1 MMDLDLTS
9 KTDHVPVL
17 IGPIIEN
24 ISPVTGVWVD
34 ATFGAG
40 GYTKA
45 LLDAGAEFVF
55 AIDRDPNVFSL
66 AKKWLDHYPD
76 RIEFVNDVFSNLE
89 KYVDDVNGVVF
100 DLGVSSMQLDQ
111 ATRGFSF
118 LKEGPLDMRM
128 SQTGP
133 TAADL
138 VNSASEKMLSNILYF
153 FGEERAS
160 RRIAKAIVAR
170 RNQEPFGTTTDLAK
184 IIESVLPRSK
194 PGQSHPAT
202 RSFQALRIAVN
213 KEYEELFNG
222 LFSAEKVLSADGCL
236 VVVTFHSIEDRI
248 VKRFIQARSGK
259 LYSTSRYLPDTDAL
273 PIQFSKVT
281 QKAIKPSAS
290 EISIN
295 TRARSAKLRIAKRTL
310 VGLAFWAYQ
319 ENIKTKNV
327 IAHTEKLQ
335 KEIGITRARLSI
347 LRAEWAYLNRPDRL
361 TELVDLNFSRLLLVP
376 LRASN
381 FLEVDEINFLN
392 DPDLPEV
399 VSLPV
404 SLTMKASS
412 LD

>member
-17 IGPIIEN
+17 IEPIIEN

-66 AKKWLDHYPD
+66 AEQWLNEYPG

-89 KYVDDVNGVVF
+89 NYVDYVNGVVF

-138 VNSASEKMLSNILYF
+138 INSASEKMLSNILYF

-170 RNQEPFGTTTDLAK
+170 RDQEPFGTTTDLAK

-222 LFSAEKVLSADGCL
+222 LFSAEKVLSEDGCL

-248 VKRFIQARSGK
+248 VKRFIQARSGT
-259 LYSTSRYLPDTDAL
+259 LYSISRYSPYTDAL
-273 PIQFSKVT
+273 PIQFTKVT
-281 QKAIKPSAS
+281 QKAIKPSTS
-290 EISIN
+290 EISKN
-295 TRARSAKLRIAKRTL
+295 TRARSAKLRIAKRT
-310 VGLAFWAYQ
+310 
-319 ENIKTKNV
+319 NIKPGKNL
-327 IAHTEKLQ
+327 TLE
-335 KEIGITRARLSI
+335 ELS
-347 LRAEWAYLNRPDRL
+347 
-361 TELVDLNFSRLLLVP
+361 VP
-376 LRASN
+376 IVGKN
-381 FLEVDEINFLN
+381 
-392 DPDLPEV
+392 
-399 VSLPV
+399 
-404 SLTMKASS
+404 
-412 LD
+412 

>member
-17 IGPIIEN
+17 IEPIIEN

-40 GYTKA
+40 GYTRA

-66 AKKWLDHYPD
+66 AEKCLNEYPG
-76 RIEFVNDVFSNLE
+76 RIEFVKDVFSNLE

-138 VNSASEKMLSNILYF
+138 INSVSEKMLSNILYF

-160 RRIAKAIVAR
+160 RRIAKAIVTR
-170 RNQEPFGTTTDLAK
+170 RDQEPFGTTTDLAK

-213 KEYEELFNG
+213 KEYEELFEG
-222 LFSAEKVLSADGCL
+222 LFSAEKVLSAGGYL

-248 VKRFIQARSGK
+248 VKRFIQARTGK

-273 PIQFSKVT
+273 PIQFTNVT
-281 QKAIKPSAS
+281 RKAIKPSAS

-295 TRARSAKLRIAKRTL
+295 TRARSAKLRIAKRTIFKPGKNL
-310 VGLAFWAYQ
+310 TLDELSVPRVG
-319 ENIKTKNV
+319 KN
-327 IAHTEKLQ
+327 
-335 KEIGITRARLSI
+335 
-347 LRAEWAYLNRPDRL
+347 
-361 TELVDLNFSRLLLVP
+361 
-376 LRASN
+376 
-381 FLEVDEINFLN
+381 
-392 DPDLPEV
+392 
-399 VSLPV
+399 
-404 SLTMKASS
+404 
-412 LD
+412 

>member
-17 IGPIIEN
+17 IEPIIEN

-66 AKKWLDHYPD
+66 AEKWLNEYPG
-76 RIEFVNDVFSNLE
+76 RIEFVKDVFSNLE

-170 RNQEPFGTTTDLAK
+170 RSQEPFGTTTDLAK

-281 QKAIKPSAS
+281 QKAIKPSTS

-295 TRARSAKLRIAKRTL
+295 TRARSAKLRIAKRT
-310 VGLAFWAYQ
+310 
-319 ENIKTKNV
+319 NIKPGKNL
-327 IAHTEKLQ
+327 TLE
-335 KEIGITRARLSI
+335 ELS
-347 LRAEWAYLNRPDRL
+347 
-361 TELVDLNFSRLLLVP
+361 VP
-376 LRASN
+376 MVGKN
-381 FLEVDEINFLN
+381 
-392 DPDLPEV
+392 
-399 VSLPV
+399 
-404 SLTMKASS
+404 
-412 LD
+412 

>member
-24 ISPVTGVWVD
+24 ISQVTGVWVD

-66 AKKWLDHYPD
+66 AKEWLHHYPD

-138 VNSASEKMLSNILYF
+138 INSASEKMLSNILYLF
-153 FGEERAS
+153 KAYGEI
-160 RRIAKAIVAR
+160 IA
-170 RNQEPFGTTTDLAK
+170 E
-184 IIESVLPRSK
+184 
-194 PGQSHPAT
+194 
-202 RSFQALRIAVN
+202 
-213 KEYEELFNG
+213 
-222 LFSAEKVLSADGCL
+222 
-236 VVVTFHSIEDRI
+236 
-248 VKRFIQARSGK
+248 
-259 LYSTSRYLPDTDAL
+259 
-273 PIQFSKVT
+273 
-281 QKAIKPSAS
+281 
-290 EISIN
+290 N
-295 TRARSAKLRIAKRTL
+295 TK
-310 VGLAFWAYQ
+310 
-319 ENIKTKNV
+319 
-327 IAHTEKLQ
+327 
-335 KEIGITRARLSI
+335 
-347 LRAEWAYLNRPDRL
+347 
-361 TELVDLNFSRLLLVP
+361 
-376 LRASN
+376 
-381 FLEVDEINFLN
+381 
-392 DPDLPEV
+392 
-399 VSLPV
+399 
-404 SLTMKASS
+404 
-412 LD
+412 